1 MKKTIRLLAL
11 AFVAT
16 SMLLIGCNK
25 KEETSSKPNETDPGN
40 DTPTTLDVPTT
51 PSNKVAV
58 IELITGNGCPHC
70 SLGHLKVYQT
80 IAAHPAGQVIGINI
94 HAGSSAGAY
103 KTQFGTVINDTFN
116 NVGYPAA
123 VVNRHTF
130 PGYSGIGVAL
140 SYGRISEVT
149 DTILAQPAC
158 ANVAAKA
165 TIDQA
170 TRKLTVE
177 VAVYY
182 TSNGTGSTNKLN
194 VAILQDSVWGYQS
207 GGSEN
212 PDYYDAEND
221 SYCHMLMLRHLITGQ
236 WGEDIAPVTA
246 GSKIGKKYTYTIPA
260 QISNEDM
267 VLKHLRVV
275 AFVAE
280 NQRDI
285 ITACEAPITFR

>member
-1 MKKTIRLLAL
+1 MKKAFRLLAF
-11 AFVAT
+11 AFAAT

-25 KEETSSKPNETDPGN
+25 KDDNASKPDETGT
-40 DTPTTLDVPTT
+40 DTPTTLEVSTT

-70 SLGHLKVYQT
+70 ARGHRNVNQAL
-80 IAAHPAGQVIGINI
+80 AAHPAGQVIAINI

-103 KTQFGTVINDTFN
+103 KTQFGTAINDTFN
-116 NVGYPAA
+116 SLGYPAA

-130 PGYSGIGVAL
+130 AGYSTTGGAL
-140 SYGRISEVT
+140 SDGRISEVT

-158 ANVAAKA
+158 ANIAAKA

-267 VLKHLRVV
+267 VLKHLKVV

-285 ITACEAPITFR
+285 ITACEAPITLK